1 MKDILIILSRKDQP
15 ELVCAVLAHH
25 GITATLAEDVQN
37 AVLSMESHIN
47 AFLLLDLDL
56 EGADSFLEL
65 VVNSFR
71 DPPPYLL
78 AADAFPDSAA
88 RVKALNLGADACLEK
103 PVDAEEVLA
112 VINAALR
119 RAERLAQMEGPFPSA
134 PQIRHGELSIDP
146 LRHTVTMRDEPVLL
160 TVKEF
165 DILHFL
171 ASYPGIV
178 FTKSQIYERVWEED
192 FKFASTSVSDHISS
206 LRQKLGLNAKDG
218 RYIQTV
224 FGVGYR
230 FVVEPSGN

>member
-1 MKDILIILSRKDQP
+1 M
-15 ELVCAVLAHH
+15 
-25 GITATLAEDVQN
+25 
-37 AVLSMESHIN
+37 
-47 AFLLLDLDL
+47 
-56 EGADSFLEL
+56 
-65 VVNSFR
+65 
-71 DPPPYLL
+71 
-78 AADAFPDSAA
+78 
-88 RVKALNLGADACLEK
+88 EK

-134 PQIRHGELSIDP
+134 PQIRHGELSIDL
-146 LRHTVTMRDEPVLL
+146 LRHTVTMRDEPVSL

>member
-1 MKDILIILSRKDQP
+1 M
-15 ELVCAVLAHH
+15 
-25 GITATLAEDVQN
+25 
-37 AVLSMESHIN
+37 
-47 AFLLLDLDL
+47 
-56 EGADSFLEL
+56 
-65 VVNSFR
+65 
-71 DPPPYLL
+71 
-78 AADAFPDSAA
+78 
-88 RVKALNLGADACLEK
+88 EK

-112 VINAALR
+112 IVNAALR
-119 RAERLAQMEGPFPSA
+119 RAERLARLEGPFPSA

-146 LRHTVTMRDEPVLL
+146 LRHTVTMREEPVSL

-178 FTKSQIYERVWEED
+178 FTKAQIYERVWRED
-192 FKFASTSVSDHISS
+192 FSIASTSVSDHISS

-230 FVVEPSGN
+230 FVAEPSGS